1 MKGRIKSTGEIVEI
15 KSHYMPKRKN
25 APSRDWV
32 YVTTDDRHID
42 APFIELIK
50 EDSNN

>member
-1 MKGRIKSTGEIVEI
+1 MKGKLKSTGEIIEI
-15 KSHYMPKRKN
+15 KSQYMPRKRN

-32 YVTTDDRHID
+32 YVTTDGRHID

-50 EDSNN
+50 EDND